1 MDPQNVYSVMTKDF
15 STFIKKKYVLFTS
28 FALPLALSIGLPVV
42 LFVAKNRAKNQGVLP
57 AVFERLI
64 PSFSFFFVILSAMA
78 PVMIAGY
85 SLVGEKL
92 EKSLE
97 PLLATPLSDSEILL
111 GKSLVAVIPSLIS
124 IYTGSVIFSISINSV
139 TDYVYLLPDTLF
151 LYVLLLVIPLVV
163 IFSVEIMVIISS
175 RVNDVRTSTQIGMF
189 MMAPFIGIYLLS
201 ETGYVTLDTN
211 MMLQIAG
218 VLAIIDIII
227 FNIAKLTFQREE
239 ILTKWK

>member
-28 FALPLALSIGLPVV
+28 FALPLALSIGLPAV

>member
-1 MDPQNVYSVMTKDF
+1 MDPQNVYSVMAKDF
-15 STFIKKKYVLFTS
+15 STFFKKKQVLFTS
-28 FALPLALSIGLPVV
+28 FALPIALSLGLPAV
-42 LFVAKNRAKNQGVLP
+42 LFVAKSRAKNAGVLP
-57 AVFERLI
+57 ATFRTLI

-111 GKSLVAVIPSLIS
+111 GKSLVAVIPSLIA
-124 IYTGSVIFSISINSV
+124 IYIGSAIFSVSINYV
-139 TDYVYLLPDTLF
+139 TDYVYILPDTLF
-151 LYVLLLVIPLVV
+151 LYILFLVIPLVV

-189 MMAPFIGIYLLS
+189 MMVPFIGIYLLS
-201 ETGYVTLDTN
+201 ETGYITLDTN
-211 MMLQIAG
+211 MMLEIAG
-218 VLAIIDIII
+218 ILAIIDIII
-227 FNIAKLTFQREE
+227 FNIAKLTFNREE

>member
-28 FALPLALSIGLPVV
+28 FALPLALSIGLPAV

-124 IYTGSVIFSISINSV
+124 IYIGSVIFSISINYV
-139 TDYVYLLPDTLF
+139 TDYVYPLPDTLF
-151 LYVLLLVIPLVV
+151 LYILLLVIPLVV